1 VVAPPEPSRPSVLR
15 VALAILPLPFIAVVV
30 IPTAIL
36 ASNGSDWE
44 LDGAVRVIAVV
55 VGAAALALGLGLF
68 AATVRLFA
76 SIGRGT
82 LAPWDP
88 PRRLVVAG
96 PYRRWRHPMITGVTL
111 ALAGLTLIA
120 RSTGIAIEVAIFVA
134 VNAVYLPLVEEP
146 ALVRRFGDD
155 YVRYTERVPRWLPR
169 LGASGGVDAE
179 PRAGGEGD
187 QRRQR
192 A

>member
-1 VVAPPEPSRPSVLR
+1 VDAGPEPRGPGALR
-15 VALAILPLPFIAVVV
+15 VALAILPLPFTVVV
-30 IPTAIL
+30 VVPAAIL
-36 ASNGSDWE
+36 LSGGSDWE
-44 LDGAVRVIAVV
+44 LDGAARLIVAAA
-55 VGAAALALGLGLF
+55 GAGALALGLGLF

-76 SIGRGT
+76 SLGRGT

-96 PYRRWRHPMITGVTL
+96 PYRRWRHPMISGVAL

-120 RSTGIAIEVAIFVA
+120 RSTGIAIELAIFVA

-155 YVRYTERVPRWLPR
+155 YVRYMERVPRWLPR
-169 LGASGGVDAE
+169 LGSSGAGDAKR
-179 PRAGGEGD
+179 RAGREGD
-187 QRRQR
+187 QRP
-192 A
+192 